1 MRIILWRLEVD
12 WEVACD
18 FVEKAFLK
26 LLNDCFVCRLIELT
40 VLAQVSQQHK
50 VSQVEANEQI
60 AWILLPFDC
69 RKHTLD
75 EDHWVFHFAQ
85 QQ

>member
-1 MRIILWRLEVD
+1 MSVILWWLEVD

-26 LLNDCFVCRLIELT
+26 LLNDCFICRLVELA

-50 VSQVEANEQI
+50 VSQVEANQ
-60 AWILLPFDC
+60 
-69 RKHTLD
+69 
-75 EDHWVFHFAQ
+75 
-85 QQ
+85 